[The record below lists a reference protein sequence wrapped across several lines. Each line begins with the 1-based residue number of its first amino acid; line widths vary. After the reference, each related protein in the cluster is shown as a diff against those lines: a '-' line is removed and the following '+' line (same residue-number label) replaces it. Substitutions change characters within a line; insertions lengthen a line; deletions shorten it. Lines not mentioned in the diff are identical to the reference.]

1 MELKRWL
8 EERGVYVKEA
18 YRNLS
23 VPRLYELALARGE
36 GKLGANGTLMVRTG
50 KRTGRS
56 PEDRFIVMDDI
67 TKDSVDWGKV
77 NRPIEEDAYRHV
89 FLRIKEF
96 LRDKDVFIFDGY
108 VGADENYRIKVR
120 IIAEKAW
127 HALFAHTLFLR
138 PSKEALET
146 FGEPDYC
153 VYACGGLKLEGEKDK
168 VKSDT
173 AIIINLKERNIL
185 IAGSEYGG
193 EIKKS
198 IFTVMNFIMPERGV
212 MPMHCSANVGKGGDS
227 AIFFGLS
234 GTGKTTLSADPNR
247 FLIGDDEHGW
257 SDVGIFNFEGGCYA
271 KIIKLRKESEPLIY
285 SAIKF
290 GSIAE
295 NVVYDPETR
304 EIDFDDASI
313 TENTRTT
320 YPVEFIP
327 NVILSGKAG
336 HPKNIFFLTADAF
349 GILPP
354 VSKLTPEGAVYHF
367 LSGYTAKLAGTEV
380 GVIEPQATFSTCF
393 GAPFMIRS
401 PWVYA
406 HMLAEKMKKHDADCW
421 LINTGW
427 SGGPYGVGK
436 RMSIELTRS
445 ILTAVLEGRLKNAK
459 FIKLEKLN
467 LWVPEAIEGIE
478 DQKVLVPENTWQN
491 PSEYKVKMEHLIKL
505 FVNNFEKFKANAD
518 PAILSAGPGGS

>member
-1 MELKRWL
+1 MPLREWFNQKQISC
-8 EERGVYVKEA
+8 KEI

-23 VPRLYELALARGE
+23 VPELYEVSLQKGE
-36 GKLGANGTLMVRTG
+36 AKLGANGTLLVRTG

-56 PEDRFIVMDDI
+56 PEDRFVVQDDYS
-67 TKDSVDWGKV
+67 KDAVDWNKV
-77 NRPIEEDAYRHV
+77 NLPTTEEVYNHIYGRMRN
-89 FLRIKEF
+89 FLNG
-96 LRDKDVFIFDGY
+96 KDVYVFDGF
-108 VGADENYRIKVR
+108 VGADERYRIKVR
-120 IIAEKAW
+120 VVAEKAW
-127 HALFAHTLFLR
+127 HALFARTLFLR
-138 PSKEALET
+138 PTPEQLET
-146 FGEPDYC
+146 FGDPDFC
-153 VYACGGLKLEGEKDK
+153 VFACGGLKLEGEKDK

-173 AIIINLKERNIL
+173 AIILNLKEKTIL
-185 IAGSEYGG
+185 ICGSEYGG

-198 IFTVMNFIMPERGV
+198 IFTVMNFIMPERNV
-212 MPMHCSANVGKGGDS
+212 MPMHCSANVGKDGDS

-234 GTGKTTLSADPNR
+234 GTGKTTLSADPER
-247 FLIGDDEHGW
+247 YLIGDDEHGW
-257 SDVGIFNFEGGCYA
+257 SEDGIFNFEGGCYA
-271 KIIKLRKESEPLIY
+271 KIIRLRKESEPLIY
-285 SAIKF
+285 SAIRF

-295 NVVYDPETR
+295 NVVYNPQTR
-304 EIDFDDASI
+304 EIDFDDDSI

-327 NVILSGKAG
+327 NVVLSGKAG
-336 HPKNIFFLTADAF
+336 HPKNIFLLTADAF

-354 VSKLTPEGAVYHF
+354 VAKLTPEGAMYHF

-380 GVIEPQATFSTCF
+380 GVVEPQATFSTCF

-406 HMLAEKMKKHDADCW
+406 RLLADKMKRHSADCW

-445 ILTAVLEGRLKNAK
+445 ILSAVLQGKLKNAK

-467 LWVPEAIEGIE
+467 LMVPETIEGLE
-478 DQKVLVPENTWQN
+478 DQRVLIPEHTWQDKTA
-491 PSEYKVKMEHLIKL
+491 YQQKMEHLVGL
-505 FVNNFEKFKANAD
+505 FVKNFERFKAQAD
-518 PAILSAGPGGS
+518 HTVLEAGPNL